1 VRKRYTKRGSLGKS
15 SRKERKAGQSG
26 KGRAVQ
32 LVLHRDELL
41 AMMQD
46 SLTDFATE
54 MGLTVACL
62 LLEDEVDQRCG
73 SRYERVPQRSVT
85 RYGHQR
91 GVTVIAGQKLPIRRP
106 RMRYTQQCGE
116 AALETYAQL
125 QSPEAMPQAVLKRLV
140 RGVSCRDYEGVVDLA
155 RDGFGVR
162 KSSVSRSF
170 IKASAKEVRQLTERR
185 FDALHFAV
193 IYIDGVAYAG
203 EMMVCAL
210 GISENGSKHL
220 LGLRQGATENA
231 EVCTSLLEE
240 LRERGLA
247 TDVPTLLVL
256 DGAKALRT
264 AVKRVW
270 GRHALIQRCQAHR
283 APPRSGGRR
292 NVRAHLPQK
301 HWQELSSQMNL
312 AYHETDYEEALKLLK
327 LTARW
332 LDRISPDA
340 AASLREGMEETL
352 TVVRLGVPE
361 MLRKTLATTNPIE
374 SAFSVAQNVTA
385 RVKRWRDGDMRQRW
399 CTAGLLRAESKF
411 HRVKGHRH
419 MPQLLKALDRILL
432 GKDLDQDRKVA

>member
-1 VRKRYTKRGSLGKS
+1 MRKRYTKQGGVGKT
-15 SRKERKAGQSG
+15 SRKQQQNGQSG
-26 KGRAVQ
+26 RNREVQ
-32 LVLHRDELL
+32 LVLDREDLVS
-41 AMMQD
+41 MMQD

-54 MGLTVACL
+54 MGLKVACL

-73 SRYERVPQRSVT
+73 SRYQRVPQRTVT

-116 AALETYAQL
+116 AELETYTQL

-155 RDGFGVR
+155 REGFGVR

-170 IKASAKEVRQLTERR
+170 VKASAKEVRQLTERR
-185 FDALHFAV
+185 FDDLRFAV
-193 IYIDGVAYAG
+193 VYIDGVAYAG

-210 GISENGSKHL
+210 GITADGSKHL

-247 TDVPTLLVL
+247 TDLPTLFVL
-256 DGAKALRT
+256 DGAKALRA

-270 GRHALIQRCQAHR
+270 GRHALIQRCQAHKK
-283 APPRSGGRR
+283 R
-292 NVRAHLPQK
+292 NVQAHLPQK
-301 HWQELSSQMNL
+301 HWPELSRQMNL

-340 AASLREGMEETL
+340 AASLREGMEETIA
-352 TVVRLGVPE
+352 VVRLGVPE
-361 MLRKTLATTNPIE
+361 LLRKTLATTNPIE
-374 SAFSVAQNVTA
+374 SAFSVAQNVTR

-411 HRVKGHRH
+411 RRVKGHRQ
-419 MPQLLKALDRILL
+419 MPQLLKALDRIVL
-432 GKDLDQDRKVA
+432 GKGLDEERKIA